1 MTFSSV
7 SSNTPDALWLSVNPG
22 FRRLEQQLLRP
33 LNRDGY
39 AVAHWGYAQTP
50 DEPSSVEVA
59 ITLLHDYL
67 KGCDRPVHLVG
78 HSTGGLVGLLY
89 ARQFPQRVRSLTLL
103 GVGVNP
109 AVDWKAHYY
118 TQLSLLPCSR
128 TRILTQ
134 MVHSLFGQ
142 QHQHCLKGLLELLE
156 RDLAES
162 LALHSPLSR
171 FSLLPG
177 GVPVPLLVCGG
188 QADGIVDPVQL
199 QSWYPWFKSGDR
211 LWLCPHGR
219 HFFYATHPEPTAH
232 EMTDFWQA
240 VEAEAKAEAIASPW
254 LRTA

>member
-1 MTFSSV
+1 MTSLSFSAK
-7 SSNTPDALWLSVNPG
+7 TPEALWLSVNPG

-33 LNRDGY
+33 LGGGSY
-39 AVAHWGYAQTP
+39 TVAHWGYSQTP
-50 DEPSSVEVA
+50 DEPSSIEVA
-59 ITLLHDYL
+59 MTLLHDYL
-67 KGCDRPVHLVG
+67 KGRDRPIHLMG

-89 ARQFPQRVRSLTLL
+89 ARKFPQRVKSLTLL

-118 TQLSLLPCSR
+118 AQLDLLPCSR

-142 QHQHCLKGLLELLE
+142 QRQHSLKGLLELLE
-156 RDLAES
+156 RDLTES
-162 LALHSPLSR
+162 LSLHSPLKR
-171 FSLLPG
+171 FSLFPG

-188 QADGIVDPVQL
+188 QADGVVDPVQL
-199 QSWYPWFKSGDR
+199 HSWYPWFKPGDR

-232 EMTDFWQA
+232 EITDFWQTVDA
-240 VEAEAKAEAIASPW
+240 AAIAPP
-254 LRTA
+254 LMQTA